1 MKRFTQHK
9 NLPHIYGWLSWIHKM
24 AVEKRPLPQIAASLL
39 QMMPELNDA
48 GVTLA
53 GLKIS
58 LEEASIS

>member
-1 MKRFTQHK
+1 
-9 NLPHIYGWLSWIHKM
+9 M